1 MSIKR
6 IFLLVTLVCLFVQ
19 CDDDFLDRPDLDT
32 ISEPSFWKSTNDLK
46 LYVNR
51 FYSPKENNKKTF
63 PGWSANQYSGGI
75 YWGDTG
81 TDNIIQ
87 PTVSTLMAGNNTEDT
102 GNGSWNF
109 ENIRRANYF
118 MANYETVE
126 ADFDEY
132 KHFVGEALFF
142 RAYFNFTM
150 LKNYG
155 EYPYTNEVLTE
166 VSEEL
171 YAPRTARNTIVQNII
186 ADLDEAIGYMDSG
199 RKGKGNRLSREIAM
213 LFKARVALYEGTWE
227 KYHAGTDFGVSG
239 SDGSSFL
246 TIAASAANDVISSGI
261 YSIHNTGDPANDYW
275 NIFNQEN
282 YGGHAEVM
290 LWRAYNADLSLAHN
304 GQRYLSVSGGGRGI
318 SKGLVDDYLCTDG
331 QPIAISDKYQGD
343 ADLPAVSANR
353 DLRLSQTIW
362 LPGQTM
368 NLDGSTVL
376 KEFTL
381 PDIDLTGE
389 SVCVTGYQ
397 IRKGANPDIK
407 YKTVRQGTTS
417 SPIFRYAEAL
427 LIYAEAKAELGTI
440 TQTDVD
446 VSINKLRARAGMPNL
461 SIGGI
466 VADPNWLYPSLSP
479 IINEIRREWHVE
491 FAVEGYR
498 MNNLKRWAAMGD
510 VIVGKRVLG
519 AQFSQ
524 TDFPG
529 MVIGQDVQVDANGY
543 IDAHVNEVPAGM
555 QFVLGRDYLLPV
567 PRQELTLNPE
577 LTQNPGWN

>member
-1 MSIKR
+1 MSIKK

-19 CDDDFLDRPDLDT
+19 CDDDFLDRSDLDT

-51 FYSPKENNKKTF
+51 FYNPKGNKTF
-63 PGWSANQYSGGI
+63 PGWNSNEYSGGI
-75 YWGDTG
+75 YWADTG
-81 TDNIIQ
+81 TDNIIR

-102 GNGSWNF
+102 GNGSWKF
-109 ENIRRANYF
+109 DNIRRANYF

-126 ADFDEY
+126 ADFDTY
-132 KHFVGEALFF
+132 KHYVGEALFF

-155 EYPYTNEVLTE
+155 EYPYTNEVLSE

-171 YAPRTARNTIVQNII
+171 NAPRTPRNTIVQNII
-186 ADLDEAIGYMDSG
+186 ADLDEAIGHMDSG
-199 RKGKGNRLSREIAM
+199 RKGKGNRLSSEIAM

-261 YSIHNTGDPANDYW
+261 YSIHNTGDTANDYW

-282 YGGHAEVM
+282 YAGHSEVM
-290 LWRAYNADLSLAHN
+290 FWRAYNADLSLAHN

-331 QPIAISDKYQGD
+331 QPIATSALYQGD
-343 ADLPAVSANR
+343 ADLPTVSANR

-362 LPGQTM
+362 LPGQAM
-368 NLDGSTVL
+368 NSDGATVL
-376 KEFTL
+376 REFEL
-381 PDIDLTGE
+381 PDLDLTGE

-397 IRKGANPDIK
+397 IRKGAHPDKK
-407 YKTVRQGTTS
+407 YKTVRSGTTS

-427 LIYAEAKAELGTI
+427 LIFAEAKAELGTI
-440 TQTDVD
+440 TQADVD
-446 VSINKLRARAGMPNL
+446 VTINKLRARAGMPNL

-466 VADPNWLYPSLSP
+466 TTDPNWLYPSLSP

-498 MNNLKRWAAMGD
+498 MNDLKRWAAMGD

-524 TDFPG
+524 TDFPD

-543 IDAHVNEVPAGM
+543 IDAHANEVPSGM

-567 PRQELTLNPE
+567 PKQELTLNPD
-577 LTQNPGWN
+577 LTQNPGW